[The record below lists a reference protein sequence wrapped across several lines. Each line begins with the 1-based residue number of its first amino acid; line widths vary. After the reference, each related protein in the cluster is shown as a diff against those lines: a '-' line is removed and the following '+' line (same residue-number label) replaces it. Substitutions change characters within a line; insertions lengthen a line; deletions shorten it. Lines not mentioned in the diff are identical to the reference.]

1 MEPEY
6 QTGIWNVPDEVLI
19 YILTLVSPYKDLHH
33 CAQVCH
39 QWRHCVAQVVAQKKK
54 NFLKAVLKSNLSW
67 NKAEQ
72 SSDLEISKRYSHS
85 AVYDE
90 TDNNHALYVFGGC
103 TSTSTTFNDLWK
115 LDTTSRTWSRPLATG
130 AYPSPKACATLVK
143 SRPGELMLF
152 GGWSHPS
159 PYPLH
164 QSWRLFNEHHSYDI
178 NTMRWNL
185 ISPEGLKPPT
195 MAGHSAS
202 VHQSK
207 MVIFGGL
214 QKTRNSIGHFSSSND
229 VWTFQLDSQTWI
241 QEDIP
246 DPKPKPR
253 YGQSQLY
260 LDEDHLL
267 ILGGCGGPSNM
278 YNDVWLLVMKNDQHW
293 HWIQCEVKNPS
304 HGSGNMWCH
313 PACKVGNYAIVL
325 GKNIHPKAPA
335 ENIPERWN
343 FIPQAQRGINR
354 GYGAIRRKEPPVEFN
369 QNSPY
374 APRPSRMRRFDDTEE
389 EEEDMQ
395 EDTTDSDN
403 EPNLA
408 VDPVPRTYRSSVHLN
423 IGSGQPSTSSG
434 LRRPLPRM
442 QAFSVGVPS
451 GSQAN
456 PGDLGEPSSKR
467 KQIETRQ
474 KQLESLKKMEEK
486 FAKFQKDSKKSEA
499 EKQPHKE
506 AKEKG
511 HQCSCHKMSMFVM
524 DISEAISAH
533 TVEWITFYSNNGL
546 ETPEVAILYSLS
558 AARSEL
564 IMFGGIQRDQPQ
576 RNTGAGHENDRVT
589 NALYFLTPPSEIV

>member
-1 MEPEY
+1 MESKEF

-39 QWRHCVAQVVAQKKK
+39 QWHHCVTQVVAQKKK

-67 NKAEQ
+67 NKAEPN
-72 SSDLEISKRYSHS
+72 DNLIISKRYSHS

-115 LDTTSRTWSRPLATG
+115 LDTTTRTWSRPMATG

-178 NTMRWNL
+178 TTMRWNL

-195 MAGHSAS
+195 MAGHSAT
-202 VHQSK
+202 VHK
-207 MVIFGGL
+207 GRMVVFGGL

-229 VWTFQLDSQTWI
+229 IWTFHLESQSWI

-278 YNDVWLLVMKNDQHW
+278 YNDVWLLVMKNDPHW

-325 GKNIHPKAPA
+325 GKNIHPKAPT
-335 ENIPERWN
+335 ENIPERWS
-343 FIPQAQRGINR
+343 FIPQTQRGLNR
-354 GYGAIRRKEPPVEFN
+354 
-369 QNSPY
+369 
-374 APRPSRMRRFDDTEE
+374 
-389 EEEDMQ
+389 
-395 EDTTDSDN
+395 
-403 EPNLA
+403 
-408 VDPVPRTYRSSVHLN
+408 
-423 IGSGQPSTSSG
+423 
-434 LRRPLPRM
+434 
-442 QAFSVGVPS
+442 
-451 GSQAN
+451 
-456 PGDLGEPSSKR
+456 
-467 KQIETRQ
+467 
-474 KQLESLKKMEEK
+474 
-486 FAKFQKDSKKSEA
+486 
-499 EKQPHKE
+499 
-506 AKEKG
+506 
-511 HQCSCHKMSMFVM
+511 
-524 DISEAISAH
+524 
-533 TVEWITFYSNNGL
+533 
-546 ETPEVAILYSLS
+546 
-558 AARSEL
+558 
-564 IMFGGIQRDQPQ
+564 
-576 RNTGAGHENDRVT
+576 
-589 NALYFLTPPSEIV
+589 

>member
-1 MEPEY
+1 MESEQH

-39 QWRHCVAQVVAQKKK
+39 QWRHCVSRVVAQKKK

-72 SSDLEISKRYSHS
+72 NDNLIISKRYSHS

-115 LDTTSRTWSRPLATG
+115 LDTTSRQWSRPMATG

-178 NTMRWNL
+178 ATMRWNL
-185 ISPEGLKPPT
+185 ISPDGLKPPT
-195 MAGHSAS
+195 MAGHSAT
-202 VHQSK
+202 VHK
-207 MVIFGGL
+207 GRMVIFGGL

-229 VWTFQLDSQTWI
+229 IWTFHLESQSWI

-278 YNDVWLLVMKNDQHW
+278 YNDVWLLVMKNDPHW
-293 HWIQCEVKNPS
+293 NWIQCEVKNPS

-325 GKNIHPKAPA
+325 GKNIHPKAPS

-343 FIPQAQRGINR
+343 FIPQAQRGLNR
-354 GYGAIRRKEPPVEFN
+354 
-369 QNSPY
+369 
-374 APRPSRMRRFDDTEE
+374 
-389 EEEDMQ
+389 
-395 EDTTDSDN
+395 
-403 EPNLA
+403 
-408 VDPVPRTYRSSVHLN
+408 
-423 IGSGQPSTSSG
+423 
-434 LRRPLPRM
+434 
-442 QAFSVGVPS
+442 
-451 GSQAN
+451 
-456 PGDLGEPSSKR
+456 
-467 KQIETRQ
+467 
-474 KQLESLKKMEEK
+474 
-486 FAKFQKDSKKSEA
+486 
-499 EKQPHKE
+499 
-506 AKEKG
+506 
-511 HQCSCHKMSMFVM
+511 
-524 DISEAISAH
+524 
-533 TVEWITFYSNNGL
+533 
-546 ETPEVAILYSLS
+546 
-558 AARSEL
+558 
-564 IMFGGIQRDQPQ
+564 
-576 RNTGAGHENDRVT
+576 
-589 NALYFLTPPSEIV
+589 